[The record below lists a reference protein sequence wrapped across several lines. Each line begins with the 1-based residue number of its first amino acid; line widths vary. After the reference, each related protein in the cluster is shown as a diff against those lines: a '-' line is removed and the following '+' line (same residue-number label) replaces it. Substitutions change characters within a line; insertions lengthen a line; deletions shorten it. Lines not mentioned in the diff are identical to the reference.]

1 MTIVYATAAI
11 VGALSLVTIIG
22 LFVAK
27 RLDKKYGTE
36 KTDK

>member
-1 MTIVYATAAI
+1 MTVVYATAAI
-11 VGALSLVTIIG
+11 IGALGLATIIG

-36 KTDK
+36 KTGK